1 MNGGKERVLHNNIW
15 KRGDIMTNFKRVDN
29 IVADL
34 NNSVKQLQIEL
45 TKSSG
50 NYVIVKALLKDI
62 ETELNILKDNFKVV
76 N

>member
-1 MNGGKERVLHNNIW
+1 
-15 KRGDIMTNFKRVDN
+15 MTNFKRVDN

-34 NNSVKQLQIEL
+34 NNSVKQLQMEL

-50 NYVIVKALLKDI
+50 NYVIIRALLQDI
-62 ETELNILKDNFKVV
+62 QTEIDILKENFKVV